1 MREHGDFSTD
11 DEFGSRLEAALRS
24 GLDSEQVNMGQLRAS
39 TLTRI
44 RKAQVR
50 RRVALTGGLLVVALF
65 LAAVLA
71 GVLAMGSGGGPPAEG
86 LWLVWLGL
94 ALAFGIAEVLTL
106 NLIFL
111 MVSGGGFGAA
121 LVAGFGAGLPVEIVV
136 FAVTTSALL
145 LGARPPLLAYV
156 QRSLPATATNT
167 AALVG
172 RNAQVLVEV
181 TTTDG
186 RVKLAGEVW
195 SARSVPTRFALEVGS
210 TVEVVRIEGA
220 TAVVAPLVP
229 RAGLTGAVPPEGPRS
244 GQ

>member
-1 MREHGDFSTD
+1 
-11 DEFGSRLEAALRS
+11 
-24 GLDSEQVNMGQLRAS
+24 V
-39 TLTRI
+39 
-44 RKAQVR
+44 
-50 RRVALTGGLLVVALF
+50 
-65 LAAVLA
+65 
-71 GVLAMGSGGGPPAEG
+71 EG
-86 LWLVWLGL
+86 LWLLWLGL

-111 MVSGGGFGAA
+111 MMSGGGFGAA
-121 LVAGFGAGLPVEIVV
+121 LSAGFGAGLPVEIVV
-136 FAVTTSALL
+136 FAGTTAVLL

-156 QRSLPATATNT
+156 QRNLPATATNT

-172 RNAQVLVEV
+172 RSAQVLAEV
-181 TTTDG
+181 TTTGG

-195 SARSVPTRFALEVGS
+195 SARSVPARFALEVGS

>member
-1 MREHGDFSTD
+1 MREHGEFLTD
-11 DEFGSRLEAALRS
+11 DEFGRRLEAALRS
-24 GLDSEQVNMGQLRAS
+24 GLDAEQVNVTQLRAS

-50 RRVALTGGLLVVALF
+50 RRVALAGGLLVAAAF
-65 LAAVLA
+65 LAVVLA
-71 GVLAMGSGGGPPAEG
+71 GLLAMSSGGGPPAEG

-94 ALAFGIAEVLTL
+94 ALGFGIAEVLSL

-111 MVSGGGFGAA
+111 MVSGGGLGAA
-121 LVAGFGAGLPVEIVV
+121 AIAGFGAGLPVEIVV
-136 FAVTTSALL
+136 FAATTAVLL

-156 QRSLPATATNT
+156 QRSVPAITTNT

-181 TTTDG
+181 TTLGG

-229 RAGLTGAVPPEGPRS
+229 RAGLTGAVPPEGPDS

>member
-1 MREHGDFSTD
+1 MREHGEFSDD
-11 DEFGSRLEAALRS
+11 DEFGSRLEATLRS
-24 GLDSEQVNMGQLRAS
+24 ALDAEQVNMGQLRAS
-39 TLTRI
+39 TLGRI

-50 RRVALTGGLLVVALF
+50 RRIALTGGLLVAAVF
-65 LAAVLA
+65 LAVVLA
-71 GVLAMGSGGGPPAEG
+71 GVLVMSSGGDPPADG
-86 LWLVWLGL
+86 LWLAWLGI
-94 ALAFGIAEVLTL
+94 ALVFGIAEVLTL

-111 MVSGGGFGAA
+111 MMSGGGFGAA
-121 LVAGFGAGLPVEIVV
+121 VIAGFGAGLPVEIVV
-136 FAVTTSALL
+136 FAVTTAVLL

-172 RNAQVLVEV
+172 RNAQVLAEV
-181 TTTDG
+181 TTTGG

-229 RAGLTGAVPPEGPRS
+229 RAGITGAVPPEGPRS